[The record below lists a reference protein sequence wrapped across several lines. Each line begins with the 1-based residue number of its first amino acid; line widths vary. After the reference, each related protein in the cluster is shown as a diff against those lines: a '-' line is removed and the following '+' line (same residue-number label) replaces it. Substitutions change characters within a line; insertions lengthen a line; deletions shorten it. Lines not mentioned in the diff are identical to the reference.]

1 MSHKNVKQ
9 YQETYLQLLHQ
20 QNFVPDE
27 LDYSILEQH
36 KPILQKLAD
45 VGNSIV
51 TVFDMYKKE
60 HVFHS
65 HNAGAVLG
73 YSSDLQEENSNYFI
87 DDKVHPDDDVMLNQN
102 SITIIKLAMNFS
114 EDEKMSYKLI
124 NEYRILNASNQYVRV
139 IEQQQA
145 LELDKRGNF
154 WLALSILDISPN
166 QDVNSGIKSQ
176 VLNYRTGKFIP
187 LTDTKEN
194 INLALSVRE
203 IEILKMVKNGL
214 LSKEISDKL
223 SISVHTVNTHR
234 QRILEKL
241 GVYNSIEAVVL
252 ASKLGL
258 ID

>member
-1 MSHKNVKQ
+1 MTHKDVKQ

-20 QNFVPDE
+20 QNFVPEE
-27 LDYSILEQH
+27 LDYSILEQR
-36 KPILQKLAD
+36 KPILQNLAD

-51 TVFDMYKKE
+51 TVFDMYQKK

-65 HNAGAVLG
+65 QNAGAVLG
-73 YSSDLQEENSNYFI
+73 YSADLLEKNNNYFI
-87 DDKVHPDDDVMLNQN
+87 DDKVHPDDEIMLNQN
-102 SITIIKLAMNFS
+102 SISIIKLIMNFS
-114 EDEKMSYKLI
+114 EDEKMNYKLI

-154 WLALSILDISPN
+154 WLALSILDLSPN
-166 QDVNSGIKSQ
+166 QDINTGLKSQ

-187 LTDTKEN
+187 LPETKEN
-194 INLALSVRE
+194 VNTALSIRE
-203 IEILKMVKNGL
+203 IEILKMVKSGL

-234 QRILEKL
+234 QRVLEKL
-241 GVYNSIEAVVL
+241 EANNSMEAVIT

-258 ID
+258 I

>member
-1 MSHKNVKQ
+1 MSQKNVKQ
-9 YQETYLQLLHQ
+9 YHETYLQLLHQ

-27 LDYSILEQH
+27 LDYSILELN

-45 VGNSIV
+45 IGNSIV
-51 TVFDMYKKE
+51 TVFDMYKRE

-65 HNAGAVLG
+65 QNAGVVLG
-73 YSSDLQEENSNYFI
+73 YSSELLEENSNHFI
-87 DDKVHPDDDVMLNQN
+87 DDKVHPDDYAMLNHN
-102 SITIIKLAMNFS
+102 CISIIKLLMNFS
-114 EDEKMSYKLI
+114 EDEKTNYKLI

-139 IEQQQA
+139 VEQQQV

-176 VLNYRTGKFIP
+176 ILNYRTGKFIP
-187 LTDTKEN
+187 LIDTKEN
-194 INLALSVRE
+194 VNTALSARE
-203 IEILKMVKNGL
+203 IEILKMVKYGL

-234 QRILEKL
+234 QRVLEKL
-241 GVYNSIEAVVL
+241 EANNSMEAIIT
-252 ASKLGL
+252 ASKLG
-258 ID
+258 II